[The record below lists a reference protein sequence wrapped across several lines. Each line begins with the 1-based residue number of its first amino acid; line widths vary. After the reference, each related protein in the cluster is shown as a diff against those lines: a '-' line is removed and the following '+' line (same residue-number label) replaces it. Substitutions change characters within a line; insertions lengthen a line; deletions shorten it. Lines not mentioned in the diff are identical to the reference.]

1 MLRTA
6 GIQLFQHGESAFKTE
21 NTTIRARSKGG
32 KERERERDDKKDLFV
47 ETLIYFVLVV
57 SLIPAPNPELFKY
70 LNQ

>member
-1 MLRTA
+1 MGKVHLR
-6 GIQLFQHGESAFKTE
+6 LKTPQSE
-21 NTTIRARSKGG
+21 HDQREG
-32 KERERERDDKKDLFV
+32 KRERDRDDKKDLFV

>member
-1 MLRTA
+1 MGKVHLR
-6 GIQLFQHGESAFKTE
+6 LKTPQSE
-21 NTTIRARSKGG
+21 HDQREG
-32 KERERERDDKKDLFV
+32 KRERERERDDKKDLFV